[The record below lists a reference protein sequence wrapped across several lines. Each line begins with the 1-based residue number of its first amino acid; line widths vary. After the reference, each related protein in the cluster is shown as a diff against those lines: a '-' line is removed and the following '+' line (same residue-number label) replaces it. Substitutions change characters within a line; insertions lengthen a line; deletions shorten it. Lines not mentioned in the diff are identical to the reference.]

1 MQTVEAE
8 LGRRIREHVRVLVS
22 EIGPRPPGSPANAR
36 ANAHAQAVL
45 ERAGLNVERLPFGV
59 TWWQPGQAR
68 LGLAGRVIELE
79 GTPFSRPCHCRGRVT
94 CRSTD
99 AELDHSIE
107 PGSIVILDGELAAE
121 PYFPKAFPFL
131 DLPDQRVRLE
141 KLEASRPA
149 AVILVAP
156 DRRPM
161 SWVEDGDL
169 AFPYLVVDRSL
180 GALLVEGAMVDV
192 TIEGRLLEGSGVNLS
207 ARTVASGP
215 RSVLCAHI
223 DSKVTTPGAI
233 DNAGGV
239 ATLLAIAQSHRLDDR
254 AIEFVAFNG
263 EDHYAA
269 PGEQAWLAST
279 DLGSISD
286 VVNLDGIGACDR
298 QTAVSG
304 LALAAGQQQRLRALV
319 AEHQALT
326 NGPPWFESDH
336 AIFASRGIPSLAL
349 TSADA
354 HELAALL
361 HGPEDT
367 IERLDVDALAATAEF
382 VIDWLQS
389 AT

>member
-1 MQTVEAE
+1 MDTVEAE

-36 ANAHAQAVL
+36 ATAHAEAVL
-45 ERAGLNVERLPFGV
+45 ERAGLNVERRPFRA
-59 TWWQPGQAR
+59 TWWEPGHAR
-68 LGLAGRVIELE
+68 LGVAGRVIELE
-79 GTPFSRPCHCRGRVT
+79 GTPFSRPCHCRGHVT
-94 CRSTD
+94 RRSTE
-99 AELDHSIE
+99 AELNHPIE
-107 PGSIVILDGELAAE
+107 PASIVVLDGELAAE

-141 KLEASRPA
+141 KLEAARPS
-149 AVILVAP
+149 AVILIAP

-161 SWVEDGDL
+161 SWIEDGDL
-169 AFPYLVVDRSL
+169 AFPYLVVEPSIGD
-180 GALLVEGAMVDV
+180 LVEGAMVDV
-192 TIEGRLLEGSGVNLS
+192 AIEGRLTEGSGVNLS

-239 ATLLAIAQSHRLDDR
+239 ATLLAIAETRRLDDR
-254 AIEFVAFNG
+254 SVEFVAFNG

-279 DLGSISD
+279 DLDSIRD
-286 VVNLDGIGACDR
+286 VVNLDGIGARDR
-298 QTAVSG
+298 QTVVSG
-304 LALAAGQQQRLRALV
+304 LALPASQEQRLHALV
-319 AEHQALT
+319 ADHRSVT
-326 NGPPWFESDH
+326 IGPPWFESDH

-354 HELAALL
+354 HELASVL

-367 IERLDVDALAATAEF
+367 LERLDVDALAATAEF
-382 VIDWLQS
+382 VIDWLRS

>member
-1 MQTVEAE
+1 METVEAE
-8 LGRRIREHVRVLVS
+8 LGRQIREHVRVLVS

-36 ANAHAQAVL
+36 ATAYAHAVF
-45 ERAGLNVERLPFGV
+45 ERSGLTVERQPFV
-59 TWWQPGQAR
+59 ATWWTPGPAR
-68 LGLAGRVIELE
+68 LCIAGRVIELE
-79 GTPFSRPCHCRGRVT
+79 GTPFSRPCDRRGRVT
-94 CRSTD
+94 RRSTD
-99 AELDHSIE
+99 AELDDPME
-107 PGSIVILDGELAAE
+107 PGSIVVLDGELAAE

-141 KLEASRPA
+141 KLEAARPA
-149 AVILVAP
+149 AVILIAP
-156 DRRPM
+156 DQRPM
-161 SWVEDGDL
+161 SWLEDGDL
-169 AFPYLVVDRSL
+169 AFPYLVVEPSIGD
-180 GALLVEGAMVDV
+180 LLVEGEMVDV
-192 TIEGRLLEGSGVNLS
+192 ATEGRLTEGRGVNLS
-207 ARTVASGP
+207 ARTVASGA

-239 ATLLAIAQSHRLDDR
+239 ATLLAIAESRQLDDR
-254 AIEFVAFNG
+254 SIEFVAFNG

-279 DLGSISD
+279 DLDSISD

-304 LALAAGQQQRLRALV
+304 LALPASQEQRLHALV
-319 AEHQALT
+319 ADHRSVT
-326 NGPPWFESDH
+326 MGPAWFESDH

-354 HELAALL
+354 HELASLL
-361 HGPEDT
+361 HGPDDT
-367 IERLDVDALAATAEF
+367 IERLDVDTLAATAEF
-382 VIDWLQS
+382 VIDWLRA

>member
-1 MQTVEAE
+1 METVEAE
-8 LGRRIREHVRVLVS
+8 LGRQIREHVRVLVS

-36 ANAHAQAVL
+36 AIAYADAVF
-45 ERAGLNVERLPFGV
+45 ERSGLTVERQPFV
-59 TWWQPGQAR
+59 ATWWTPGPAR
-68 LGLAGRVIELE
+68 LCIADRLIELE
-79 GTPFSRPCHCRGRVT
+79 GTPFSRPCDCRGRVT
-94 CRSTD
+94 RRSTD
-99 AELDHSIE
+99 AELDRPIE
-107 PGSIVILDGELAAE
+107 PGSIVVLDGELAAE

-141 KLEASRPA
+141 KLEAARPT

-161 SWVEDGDL
+161 SWLEDGDL
-169 AFPYLVVDRSL
+169 AFPYLVVDGSI
-180 GALLVEGAMVDV
+180 GDLLVDGAILDV
-192 TIEGRLLEGSGVNLS
+192 AIEGRLSEGSGMNLS

-239 ATLLAIAQSHRLDDR
+239 ATLLAVAESHRLDDR
-254 AIEFVAFNG
+254 SIEFVAFNG

-279 DLGSISD
+279 DLGLISD

-298 QTAVSG
+298 ATAVSG
-304 LALAAGQQQRLRALV
+304 LALADSQEQRLHALV
-319 AEHQALT
+319 AEHRSLAI
-326 NGPPWFESDH
+326 GPPWFESDH

-354 HELAALL
+354 HELASLL
-361 HGPEDT
+361 HGPGDT
-367 IERLDVDALAATAEF
+367 LERLDVDTLAATAEF
-382 VIDWLQS
+382 VIDWLRS